1 VLGNCNKKQYN
12 LLYLNFYQCP
22 SKTLL
27 FCIGAFGQKSTKTD
41 TPYGIH
47 PMFRATAKVVEPVH
61 LPVTPLTNRV
71 INAESMVLAFTAE
84 NSLSFT
90 LVPRLIEL
98 AKAVAVDKKI
108 SGFSVYA

>member
-1 VLGNCNKKQYN
+1 
-12 LLYLNFYQCP
+12 
-22 SKTLL
+22 
-27 FCIGAFGQKSTKTD
+27 
-41 TPYGIH
+41 
-47 PMFRATAKVVEPVH
+47 MFRATAKVVEPVH

>member
-1 VLGNCNKKQYN
+1 
-12 LLYLNFYQCP
+12 
-22 SKTLL
+22 
-27 FCIGAFGQKSTKTD
+27 
-41 TPYGIH
+41 
-47 PMFRATAKVVEPVH
+47 
-61 LPVTPLTNRV
+61 
-71 INAESMVLAFTAE
+71 MVLAFTAE